1 MAGGKQKKRSLSES
15 GEQPAP
21 TRKMPTRRTAIAAME
36 NFKKYLSISKKS
48 CLIKKK
54 KDQPVEEEFL
64 AVRMTA
70 GQDDGRPNRR
80 ITDFILHDETGEAQ
94 PLEMLEINN
103 LFITGLILP
112 LERSA
117 EKKKEQGVRCKC
129 FGRIESWNISGYED
143 GSPVIW
149 ISTNIADYDCQ
160 KPDARYKKCYDHF
173 FEKARASL
181 VAYKKLAKSSGGDP
195 EISLDRLLPGM
206 VWSMSGSKY
215 FSGTASL
222 KEFIISHGEFIYKQ
236 LIGLDTTLKEDDK
249 KFEDIPALIALR
261 DESKKQANFASAHMM
276 PSNATLTIS
285 SGIGDEEKKNQMDS
299 VDEEDRAA
307 KIARLRKEQENWKS
321 LKPRNAKLARSSSSK
336 NFYIKI
342 NEDEIANDYPLPA
355 YYTTSIQEAD
365 EFIVINNGYG
375 VHDIKDLPRRM
386 LHNWALYNSDS
397 RLISLELLP
406 MQPCSE
412 IDVTVCGSGL
422 MTADD
427 GSEFHLDTEEDQS
440 SSASGAQ
447 ATDGIPIYLSSIK
460 EWMISLEF
468 GSSMVSIFIRTD
480 MAWYRLGKPSKQ
492 YTPWY
497 DTVLKTARVAISII
511 TLLKEQS
518 RVSRLSFDYVIKKL
532 SAYKQDHKSY
542 ISSDVV
548 AVERYIVVHGQI
560 ILQLFAAFPDDKIRK
575 STFVTGLAKRMKER
589 HHTKWLIKKKK
600 KVKLSSKPN
609 LNPMQATTTKLIN
622 RIWEGYYSNYFPE
635 DSKEGTT
642 SEAKGDDEV
651 DKQEQE
657 ENEDEDKEETEMV
670 PLEGTQKPRA
680 VSKET
685 KAFSD
690 DGEIRW
696 EGGPEGKTC
705 SGCLLYKQAIIRGE
719 VVSVGTSVSV
729 EVDESNELPNIYY
742 IEYLFKKKYI
752 TLNINFYLKDMIC

>member
-21 TRKMPTRRTAIAAME
+21 TRKMPPRRTAIAARE

-48 CLIKKK
+48 CLIKRKKDK
-54 KDQPVEEEFL
+54 KDQTVKEEFR
-64 AVRMTA
+64 AVFMTA

-117 EKKKEQGVRCKC
+117 EKKKEQGVRCKW

-160 KPDARYKKCYDHF
+160 KPAVSYKKCYDHF

-206 VWSMSGSKY
+206 VRSMSGRKY
-215 FSGTASL
+215 FSGAASL

-236 LIGLDTTLKEDDK
+236 LIGLDTTLKEDDN

-285 SGIGDEEKKNQMDS
+285 SGIGDEEKKNQMES
-299 VDEEDRAA
+299 VDEEDKAA
-307 KIARLRKEQENWKS
+307 KLARLWKEQENWKS
-321 LKPRNAKLARSSSSK
+321 LKPRKSSKPRKEKLARLSSSSK
-336 NFYIKI
+336 KFYIKI

-355 YYTTSIQEAD
+355 YYKTSIQEAD

-412 IDVTVCGSGL
+412 IDVTVYGSGL

-427 GSEFHLDTEEDQS
+427 GSGFHLDTEEGQS

-447 ATDGIPIYLSSIK
+447 ATDGIPINLSAIK
-460 EWMISLEF
+460 EWMIEF
-468 GSSMVSIFIRTD
+468 GSSMVSISIRTD
-480 MAWYRLGKPSKQ
+480 MAWY
-492 YTPWY
+492 
-497 DTVLKTARVAISII
+497 
-511 TLLKEQS
+511 
-518 RVSRLSFDYVIKKL
+518 
-532 SAYKQDHKSY
+532 
-542 ISSDVV
+542 
-548 AVERYIVVHGQI
+548 
-560 ILQLFAAFPDDKIRK
+560 
-575 STFVTGLAKRMKER
+575 
-589 HHTKWLIKKKK
+589 
-600 KVKLSSKPN
+600 
-609 LNPMQATTTKLIN
+609 
-622 RIWEGYYSNYFPE
+622 
-635 DSKEGTT
+635 
-642 SEAKGDDEV
+642 
-651 DKQEQE
+651 
-657 ENEDEDKEETEMV
+657 
-670 PLEGTQKPRA
+670 
-680 VSKET
+680 
-685 KAFSD
+685 
-690 DGEIRW
+690 
-696 EGGPEGKTC
+696 
-705 SGCLLYKQAIIRGE
+705 
-719 VVSVGTSVSV
+719 GTS
-729 EVDESNELPNIYY
+729 
-742 IEYLFKKKYI
+742 F
-752 TLNINFYLKDMIC
+752 LK